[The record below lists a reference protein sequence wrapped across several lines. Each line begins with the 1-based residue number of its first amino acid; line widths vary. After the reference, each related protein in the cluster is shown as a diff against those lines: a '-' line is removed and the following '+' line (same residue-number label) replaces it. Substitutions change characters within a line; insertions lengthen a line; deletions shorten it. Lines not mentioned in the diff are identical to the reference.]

1 MRIAL
6 SCNPLGKANLEKK
19 NMTSAQEK
27 AFAATG
33 CDVRFDNLTRQL
45 FATDASIYQIEPIG
59 VAFPRSAQQA
69 SAVIRAAADG
79 NISITPRGAG
89 TSLVG
94 NAIGE
99 GLIVDFSR
107 YNRQITDLDLE
118 KRTVRAGAGVVL
130 DQLNAFLKPHG
141 FCFGPDVATS
151 SRATLGGMIANNSS
165 GAHVPV
171 YGTTA
176 DHVVSTEIILVDGRI
191 LKIGPA
197 HNSLGAE
204 REKIDKLIRTCV
216 AEISERMPPG
226 LLKRWPGYGLER
238 FLRAPDNL
246 NEILAGSEGTLAAI
260 FSAELKIS
268 LLPREKGLGLIFFAS
283 VDEAM
288 QATVELLDLKPAAI
302 EHIDRPLLD
311 QTKSQLHFQAAR
323 DLLELDSEPCE
334 SILLVEFYDLGS
346 AATYRRFE
354 SADVSAHSKFS
365 NIAER
370 LALLQS
376 RRLGLRTKIL
386 TDPHEMDLVWS
397 VRKAGLS
404 LLTGCIGAAKPV
416 AFIEDA
422 AVRPAQLPEYVR
434 GLQSIMKPLGL
445 EASYYGHAASGL
457 LHVRPVLDL
466 HSAADLKK
474 FRQVADQTSALVRQF
489 KGSLS
494 AEHGVGTART
504 EYMREQLGDELLGV
518 MREIKRAF
526 DPKNIFNPGK
536 IFEVGSAQ
544 RVETNRIDNHLR
556 ENFTKPLELSFTPR
570 LAFAFKD
577 RSFIGNLEQC
587 NGCGGCRKDTPIMC
601 PTFIAT
607 GEEIMSTRGR
617 ANIIRAALEMRF
629 GVRSR
634 RRGIAAFKS
643 ADTSAHS
650 KDPLRSAELDAALSN
665 CLSCKGCT
673 PECPSNVNLAL
684 LKAEMLY
691 ARHQRDGLPLRERIF
706 SSVDL
711 LGRLGCA
718 MPSFANAIV
727 DLAPMRAIMEK
738 TLGISAKR
746 SLPHYTSERFDR
758 WFQERS
764 SVAALYERRTNNATV
779 ADRRYRRGRVILW
792 DDTFVR
798 YHEPHIGIAAVKVL
812 ETLGFEVSL
821 VKNRKC
827 CGRPAFS
834 QGNLD
839 AAARVGKHN
848 VDLLNS
854 AGSQQSTNPP
864 SPSYGAASNSQLSAP
879 PILFLEPSCWSMFV
893 DDYRELK
900 IDNAEQVAA
909 RCFLFEKFIDDL
921 LDREPG
927 ALQFKD
933 RPASSG
939 QDQQVNVAIHPH
951 CHAKSLM
958 DPAFMARLVERLPG
972 RKAQLLDTG
981 CCGMAGAFG
990 ALAEKYELSVQVAAD
1005 LLDKIDKQHPDI
1017 VVASGTS
1024 CRHQISDLT
1033 NVHPKHMAELIADAL
1048 L

>member
-1 MRIAL
+1 V
-6 SCNPLGKANLEKK
+6 
-19 NMTSAQEK
+19 TSAQREV
-27 AFAATG
+27 FAATG

-69 SAVIRAAADG
+69 SAVIRAGADAD
-79 NISITPRGAG
+79 ISITPRGAG

-107 YNRQITDLDLE
+107 YNRQITDLDLG

-151 SRATLGGMIANNSS
+151 SRATVGGMIANNSS

-176 DHVVSTEIILVDGRI
+176 DHVVSTEIVLVDGRI
-191 LKIGPA
+191 LNVGPGFD
-197 HNSLGAE
+197 SLNAE
-204 REKIDKLIRTCV
+204 RDKIDNLILAC
-216 AEISERMPPG
+216 AGEMAERMPPG
-226 LLKRWPGYGLER
+226 LLKRWPGYGIER
-238 FLRAPDNL
+238 FSRAPNNL

-268 LLPREKGLGLIFFAS
+268 PLPREKGLGLIFFAS
-283 VDEAM
+283 VDDAM

-334 SILLVEFYDLGS
+334 SILLVEFY
-346 AATYRRFE
+346 E
-354 SADVSAHSKFS
+354 DV
-365 NIAER
+365 AER

-376 RRLGLRTKIL
+376 RKLGLRTRIL
-386 TDPHEMDLVWS
+386 TDPHQMDLVWS

-422 AVRPAQLPEYVR
+422 AVRPAQLPDYVR
-434 GLQSIMKPLGL
+434 GLQSIMKPPGL
-445 EASYYGHAASGL
+445 KASYYGHAASGL

-474 FRQVADQTSALVRQF
+474 FRQVANETSALVRQF

-518 MREIKRAF
+518 MREIKHAF

-536 IFEVGSAQ
+536 IFEVGTPDCPESFLGSAQ
-544 RVETNRIDNHLR
+544 RADPTKIDNHFR
-556 ENFTKPLELSFTPR
+556 ENFERPLRLPFTPR

-577 RSFIGNLEQC
+577 GSFIGNLEQC

-617 ANIIRAALEMRF
+617 ANIIRAALELRTT
-629 GVRSR
+629 GR
-634 RRGIAAFKS
+634 
-643 ADTSAHS
+643 
-650 KDPLRSAELDAALSN
+650 DPLRSAELDAALSN

-711 LGRLGCA
+711 LGRFGCA
-718 MPSFANAIV
+718 TPRFANAIV
-727 DLAPMRAIMEK
+727 DLAPMRAIIEK
-738 TLGISAKR
+738 MLGISAKR
-746 SLPHYTSERFDR
+746 SLPHYASERFDR
-758 WFQERS
+758 WF
-764 SVAALYERRTNNATV
+764 ERRKVGTSRCDVSRTAGQ
-779 ADRRYRRGRVILW
+779 RGVPTKGPVILW

-812 ETLGFEVSL
+812 EALGFEVAL
-821 VKNRKC
+821 AKNRKC

-839 AAARVGKHN
+839 AATQAGEHN

-854 AGSQQSTNPP
+854 LS
-864 SPSYGAASNSQLSAP
+864 SQLSTINSQQAAT
-879 PILFLEPSCWSMFV
+879 PIIFLEPSCWSIFV

-900 IDNAEQVAA
+900 IDNAEKVAA

-921 LDREPG
+921 LDREPD
-927 ALQFKD
+927 ALQFKL
-933 RPASSG
+933 RQSSRVENR
-939 QDQQVNVAIHPH
+939 QVNVAIHPH

-958 DPAFMARLVERLPG
+958 NPAFMARLVERLPG
-972 RKAQLLDTG
+972 RKATLLDTG

-1005 LLDKIDKQHPDI
+1005 LLRKIENEKPDA

-1024 CRHQISDLT
+1024 CRHQIVDLT
-1033 NVHPKHMAELIADAL
+1033 STRPKHMAELIAEAIA
-1048 L
+1048 